1 MISKSFAADISKDM
15 ELGKCV
21 PSCFQ
26 FRFRGMKGVVAVN
39 PLLDEYAAWAKEY
52 NIPPPSK
59 QNGSWD
65 LKLVFRPSQKKFV
78 TKRTNK
84 DALEIVKYSSPVP
97 VSLNKPFICIL
108 DQVSEMQSYECHQRV
123 TNRIEKLLDL
133 QLQGLARTV
142 LRENDCRNKLKELPR
157 RIDIDTLSPVC
168 GFQLSTEPFFQ
179 SLIKATIKYA
189 ITKQMR
195 KQQIQIPSNKG
206 RTMLGVVDET
216 GQLQYGQ
223 VFVQYTENIN
233 LKTPP
238 PNASKK
244 ILRGKVLLT
253 KNPCIVAGDVRVF
266 QAVDIPEL
274 HHLCDVIVF
283 PIHGPRPHPDEMAGT
298 WARIYSLAV
307 FSLYKS
313 CSEVSGGRSFGQ
325 N

>member
-1 MISKSFAADISKDM
+1 
-15 ELGKCV
+15 
-21 PSCFQ
+21 
-26 FRFRGMKGVVAVN
+26 
-39 PLLDEYAAWAKEY
+39 
-52 NIPPPSK
+52 
-59 QNGSWD
+59 
-65 LKLVFRPSQKKFV
+65 
-78 TKRTNK
+78 
-84 DALEIVKYSSPVP
+84 
-97 VSLNKPFICIL
+97 
-108 DQVSEMQSYECHQRV
+108 
-123 TNRIEKLLDL
+123 
-133 QLQGLARTV
+133 
-142 LRENDCRNKLKELPR
+142 
-157 RIDIDTLSPVC
+157 
-168 GFQLSTEPFFQ
+168 
-179 SLIKATIKYA
+179 
-189 ITKQMR
+189 
-195 KQQIQIPSNKG
+195 
-206 RTMLGVVDET
+206 MLGVVDET

-244 ILRGKVLLT
+244 ILRGKGVYQCDGDCHLKLCYKLVRFSLGKVLLT

-325 N
+325 NQWSSTLNRENVQDATQSAAVAPFRIALRFTGRRRGF